1 MPLVRMGLIGV
12 QLLNLVYKKNLQLC
26 LCRTTAPTKE
36 LQKEHL
42 NIKGEL
48 TIAS

>member
-12 QLLNLVYKKNLQLC
+12 QILNIIGLYKQNLQLC
-26 LCRTTAPTKE
+26 LCRSTAPTKE
-36 LQKEHL
+36 LQEEHS
-42 NIKGEL
+42 EL